1 MTALYVTSLAE
12 GVGKTTICAGLAKH
26 LLSNGKKVGFFKPV
40 IAREAENS
48 DSDAL
53 FMKQIL
59 SLDEPV
65 DSICPV
71 ISGKDKVVSKIREA
85 YDRISRDKDVVVVE
99 GVCEQSIV
107 EALNARAIIV
117 EGYSE
122 ELSLTRLNS
131 SYQDWGEHLLGVV
144 LNKVPRSRVES
155 MRNEITSQPG
165 EAGIN
170 VLGVLS
176 EDRILFTISVGEL
189 AEYLQGEILNCAE
202 KSGELV
208 ESLMLGAMTVDPG
221 PEYFGR
227 KANKAVVVR
236 GDRPD
241 MQIAALETSMKC
253 LILSG
258 NTAPIPAVRYRADD
272 KSVPIIIVKSDTMAT
287 VMAIE
292 NALNKVRFNQEK
304 KLPKLTEIMEKH
316 FSFQNVYQ
324 GLGLAS

>member
-26 LLSNGKKVGFFKPV
+26 LLSNGQKVGFFKP
-40 IAREAENS
+40 ILAKEAEGS

-53 FMKQIL
+53 FIKQIL

-71 ISGKDKVVSKIREA
+71 IGGQDKVVHKIREA
-85 YDRISRDKDVVVVE
+85 YDRISRGKDVVIVE
-99 GVCEQSIV
+99 GMCDRSIV
-107 EALNARAIIV
+107 EALDARAIIV
-117 EGYSE
+117 EGYSK
-122 ELSLTRLNS
+122 ELSQARPKNN
-131 SYQDWGEHLLGVV
+131 YQDWGEYLLGIV
-144 LNKVPRSRVES
+144 LNKVPPSRVES
-155 MRNEITSQPG
+155 VRNEITSQRG
-165 EAGIN
+165 GAGIN
-170 VLGVLS
+170 ILGVLP
-176 EDRILFTISVGEL
+176 EDRVLFTISVGEL
-189 AEYLQGEILNCAE
+189 ADHLQGEILNCAE

-241 MQIAALETSMKC
+241 MQIAALETSTKC

-258 NTAPIPAVRYRADD
+258 NTAPIPAVRYRAED
-272 KSVPIIIVKSDTMAT
+272 KDVPIIVVKSDTAST

-292 NALNKVRFNQEK
+292 DALNKARFNQER
-304 KLPKLTEIMEKH
+304 KLPKLTEVMEKH
-316 FSFQNVYQ
+316 FSFQMVYQ

>member
-26 LLSNGKKVGFFKPV
+26 LLGNGKKVGFFKPI
-40 IAREAENS
+40 IAKEAEGS
-48 DSDAL
+48 GSDAL

-71 ISGKDKVVSKIREA
+71 ISGQDKVVSKIREA
-85 YDRISRDKDVVVVE
+85 YDRISRGKDVVIVE
-99 GVCEQSIV
+99 GVCERSIV

-144 LNKVPRSRVES
+144 LNKVPPSRVES
-155 MRNEITSQPG
+155 MRNEMASQLG
-165 EAGIN
+165 GAGIN
-170 VLGVLS
+170 ILGVLP
-176 EDRILFTISVGEL
+176 EDRVLFTISVGEL
-189 AEYLQGEILNCAE
+189 AECLQGEILNCAE

-241 MQIAALETSMKC
+241 MQIAALETSTKC

-258 NTAPIPAVRYRADD
+258 NTAPIPAVRYRAED
-272 KSVPIIIVKSDTMAT
+272 KNVPIIVVKSDTAST

-292 NALNKVRFNQEK
+292 DALNKVRFNQEK

-316 FSFQNVYQ
+316 FNFQNVHQ

>member
-26 LLSNGKKVGFFKPV
+26 LLSNGKKVGFFKPI
-40 IAREAENS
+40 IAKEVEGS

-65 DSICPV
+65 ESICPV
-71 ISGKDKVVSKIREA
+71 ISGQDKVVSKIREA
-85 YDRISRDKDVVVVE
+85 YDRISRGKDVVVVE
-99 GVCEQSIV
+99 GVCERSIV
-107 EALNARAIIV
+107 EALNAKAIIV
-117 EGYSE
+117 EGYSK
-122 ELSLTRLNS
+122 ELSQAKLNN
-131 SYQDWGEHLLGVV
+131 SYQGFGGYLLGVV
-144 LNKVPRSRVES
+144 LNKVPPSRVES
-155 MRNEITSQPG
+155 IRNEITSQPG

-189 AEYLQGEILNCAE
+189 AECLQGEILNCAE

-208 ESLMLGAMTVDPG
+208 ENIMLGAMTVDPG
-221 PEYFGR
+221 SEYFGR
-227 KANKAVVVR
+227 KTNKAVVIR
-236 GDRPD
+236 GDRSD
-241 MQIAALETSMKC
+241 MQIAALETSTKC

-258 NTAPIPAVRYRADD
+258 NTAPIPAVRYRAED
-272 KSVPIIIVKSDTMAT
+272 KSVPIIVVKSDTMAT

-292 NALNKVRFNQEK
+292 NALNKARFSQEE
-304 KLPKLTEIMEKH
+304 KLPKLTEVMEKH
-316 FSFQNVYQ
+316 FSFQTVYQ

>member
-1 MTALYVTSLAE
+1 MAALYVTSLAE

-26 LLSNGKKVGFFKPV
+26 LLSNGQKVGFFKP
-40 IAREAENS
+40 ILAKEAEGS

-53 FMKQIL
+53 FIKQIL

-71 ISGKDKVVSKIREA
+71 ISGQDKVVNRIKEA
-85 YDRISRDKDVVVVE
+85 YGRISRGKDVVIVE
-99 GVCEQSIV
+99 GVCERSIV
-107 EALNARAIIV
+107 DVLDARAIIV
-117 EGYSE
+117 EGYSK
-122 ELSLTRLNS
+122 ELSRARLNN
-131 SYQDWGEHLLGVV
+131 SYQDWGEYLLGVV
-144 LNKVPRSRVES
+144 LNKVPPSRVES
-155 MRNEITSQPG
+155 VRNEITSQRG
-165 EAGIN
+165 GAGIDI
-170 VLGVLS
+170 LGVLP
-176 EDRILFTISVGEL
+176 EDRVLFTVSVGEL

-208 ESLMLGAMTVDPG
+208 ENIMLGAMTVDPG

-227 KANKAVVVR
+227 KTNKAVVVR
-236 GDRPD
+236 GERPD
-241 MQIAALETSMKC
+241 MQIAALETSMRC

-258 NTAPIPAVRYRADD
+258 NTTPIPAVRYRAED
-272 KSVPIIIVKSDTMAT
+272 KNVPIIVVKSDTMAT

-292 NALNKVRFNQEK
+292 NALNKARFNQEK

-316 FSFQNVYQ
+316 FSFQTVYQ

>member
-26 LLSNGKKVGFFKPV
+26 LLSNDKKVGFFKPI
-40 IAREAENS
+40 IAKETEGS

-71 ISGKDKVVSKIREA
+71 IGGQDKVVSKIREA
-85 YDRISRDKDVVVVE
+85 YDRISRGKDVVVVE
-99 GVCEQSIV
+99 GVCERSIV

-155 MRNEITSQPG
+155 VRDEITSQLG
-165 EAGIN
+165 GAGIN
-170 VLGVLS
+170 ILGVLP
-176 EDRILFTISVGEL
+176 EDRVLFTVSVGEM
-189 AEYLQGEILNCAE
+189 AEYLQGEILNCTE

-208 ESLMLGAMTVDPG
+208 ENIMLGAMTVDPG

-241 MQIAALETSMKC
+241 MQIAALETSTKC

-258 NTAPIPAVRYRADD
+258 NTAPIPAVRYRAED
-272 KSVPIIIVKSDTMAT
+272 KNVPIIVVKSDTAST

-292 NALNKVRFNQEK
+292 DALNKVRFNQEK